1 MIVQLSGILVEAD
14 LSHVV
19 LDVGGVGYEL
29 GVSSATAAALPPV
42 GEPATLLAR
51 LVVREGA
58 LAVYGFARREERTLF
73 DALCRVSGVGPKRAL
88 SVLSTFSAAEL
99 ARVAVAGDVKRM
111 TSVPGVGKKLAGRL
125 VLELQSAFSGDV
137 ELRGLLGVTTPD
149 DAAAPAPAP
158 AAPLEEATA
167 ALLSMGFTPEE
178 AALALEGCE
187 GAASVEDALSHAL
200 RRLGGGR

>member
-1 MIVQLSGILVEAD
+1 MSIFYHSTRSADRLVTSKQAILRGIAPDGGLYVSDALLDARVD
-14 LSHVV
+14 LAKVCGQGYRETA
-19 LDVGGVGYEL
+19 LDV
-29 GVSSATAAALPPV
+29 
-42 GEPATLLAR
+42 
-51 LVVREGA
+51 
-58 LAVYGFARREERTLF
+58 
-73 DALCRVSGVGPKRAL
+73 L
-88 SVLSTFSAAEL
+88 SVLLSDFSAAEL

-125 VLELQSAFSGDV
+125 VLELQGAFSGDV